1 MAAARATAS
10 CPTGP
15 QSGRWCASTSHDRQI
30 LSRRRAVRAD
40 ARLELYDLCVP
51 RGPPVEG
58 GRAGAEAD
66 GGVADGEGFQATR
79 QIGRAS
85 CREGEEHAGAD
96 GVCVERV

>member
-79 QIGRAS
+79 HAVPRTVGRPLQLQH
-85 CREGEEHAGAD
+85 RTIPPAD
-96 GVCVERV
+96 A